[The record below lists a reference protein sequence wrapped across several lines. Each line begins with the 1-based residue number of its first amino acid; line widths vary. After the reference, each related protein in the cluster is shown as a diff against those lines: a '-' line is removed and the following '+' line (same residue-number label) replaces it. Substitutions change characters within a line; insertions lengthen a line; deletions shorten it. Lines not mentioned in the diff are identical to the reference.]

1 MESSSPA
8 ISTLESV
15 GVDYITATA
24 YRPGPGHTFKELGSH
39 LIGQSALS
47 GNDVRPFKASDY
59 RGYQSGG
66 VCVGTRHDTHIIR
79 LSSDE
84 ARDHWR
90 EVYKLATNVSRIDLQ
105 LTFKLDREHE
115 PFIREQHAQAIRA
128 KQGQGRRREIE
139 LKWNSIKGDT
149 LYIGNRS
156 SDIFARVYDKGRQ
169 EKSERAGV
177 LIRQEIE
184 YKRRTAKLIAE
195 SLDRAESVNTHLA
208 RLVSTYLRRFELQTP
223 PAGEANIQCARGRT
237 TDNDIKRAWLHNSIR
252 PSVTRLVSAGML
264 SEVLEA
270 LGLSEHVTINGN
282 TNEKE

>member
-8 ISTLESV
+8 LSTLESV
-15 GVDYITATA
+15 GVDYFTATA
-24 YRPGPGHTFKELGSH
+24 YRPGPGHDFRELGTH
-39 LIGQSALS
+39 LIAQSALL

-66 VCVGTRHDTHIIR
+66 VCAGTRHDTHIIR
-79 LSSDE
+79 LSSDD
-84 ARDHWR
+84 AREHWR

-105 LTFKLDREHE
+105 LTFKLDRPDES
-115 PFIREQHAQAIRA
+115 FIREQHAQAIRA
-128 KQGQGRRREIE
+128 KQGQGRKREIQ
-139 LKWNSIKGDT
+139 LTWNSIKGDT
-149 LYIGNRS
+149 LYIGNRT
-156 SDIFARVYDKGRQ
+156 SDVFARVYDKGRQ
-169 EKSERAGV
+169 EKSEQAGV

-208 RLVSTYLRRFELQTP
+208 RLVSTYLRRFELQTSA
-223 PAGEANIQCARGRT
+223 AGDVNVQCARGRT
-237 TDNDIKRAWLHNSIR
+237 TDNDVKRRWLHNSIR

-270 LGLSEHVTINGN
+270 LGLSELVTINAN
-282 TNEKE
+282 TDEKE